1 MALRSGIVAVSILVL
16 APALPERA
24 LAQATAPS
32 RVTPQTF
39 APPVVSGNGGIS
51 LPETLSVTAPAGAE
65 NLSVSVGTIIVDG
78 GQPQF
83 ADVIA
88 AASAKIRNRRVT
100 VAALYAAAGEIEAAY
115 AQAGLVLVRVTIPP
129 QKLVNGGAFK
139 ISIIDGFI
147 EAIDDASVPER
158 VRGLVRARAVEL
170 IGMRGLTLAQIE
182 RQLLLAGDVPGVQL
196 RSALTR
202 GSVAGGTKLVLE
214 GDWRPVSLA
223 VGADNKQ
230 GREYRRTAFSARG
243 SLNSVFGFGELVYGS
258 AITGRDAGT
267 LLGGAPLRR
276 IFGLGVVAP
285 IGIGGLT
292 LNPEYTRSDTN
303 PRVSGGALQTRGL
316 YERLAVRAAYPL
328 IKTRTESLN
337 IAGSFEVIN
346 ERQTL
351 TGFATKLN
359 EDRLRIFTLGLDW
372 SKALAW
378 DANFSSGLTLTQGVD
393 GLGARNAAEAL
404 ASTIPLSRQGSRP
417 DFSKIDG
424 RFRYNQNLALGLTA
438 AAILRGQATFTGA
451 LPSAAQFA
459 LDGDESLSAFPL
471 GALSADS
478 GATARAELAR
488 PWFVEASPFGVIISP
503 YLFAA
508 YGAGRLERPTALEL
522 RHIRATSFGAG
533 LRFNGSE
540 ASTGINTQ
548 ATLEVGRAHSNSIA
562 RDQTRVTASFTLQY

>member
-158 VRGLVRARAVEL
+158 VRGL
-170 IGMRGLTLAQIE
+170 TLAQIE

-230 GREYRRTAFSARG
+230 GTEYRRTAFSARG

-337 IAGSFEVIN
+337 IAGSFELIN